1 MSTATAQNPSKTADV
16 GLTEGSR
23 TAILAILD
31 RALADE
37 VVLSAKTRNFHWNV
51 TGFHF
56 SAMHKF
62 FEEQYAAL
70 DEIVDETAERARALG
85 GRSLGSLKEF
95 LLRTRL
101 TEAPARDHSEG
112 EMVTALLADHTA
124 LIKSFRA
131 DVDECTRLG
140 DAGTADFL
148 TGLLKTHEKMAW
160 MLRSF
165 VN

>member
-1 MSTATAQNPSKTADV
+1 MNTQTAHKPARAAL
-16 GLTEGSR
+16 GLKESSR
-23 TAILAILD
+23 DAVLALLD
-31 RALADE
+31 RVLADE
-37 VVLSAKTRNFHWNV
+37 CVLSTKTRNFHWNV

-62 FEEQYAAL
+62 FEEQYDAL
-70 DEIVDETAERARALG
+70 DAIIDETAERARALG

-101 TEAPARDHSEG
+101 TEAPARDHTED
-112 EMVTALLADHTA
+112 EMVAALLADHTA
-124 LIKSFRA
+124 LIKSLRT
-131 DVDECTRLG
+131 DLDECARLG